1 VTFVDIREVKLSE
14 VRGLT
19 SAGWV
24 IMSHHV
30 ASVPQAMNKQYVY
43 QASPGAYPSSH
54 CYSEDGVVSEFRVVV
69 GLPREVAVEES
80 VQKLA
85 EYEAVIM
92 KLKDDLVMKDK
103 SLAALTGTL
112 AVSKTRIEA
121 LEGQV
126 LALGGLR
133 DAALKEKAETAK
145 ELAALRAGM
154 AALVVKVGNVSLQE
168 LQQADAVMAEIEKAA
183 QDNPTK

>member
-1 VTFVDIREVKLSE
+1 MTFVDIREVKPSE

-19 SAGWV
+19 SVGWV
-24 IMSHHV
+24 IMSHHL
-30 ASVPQAMNKQYVY
+30 ASVPQSMNKQYMY
-43 QASPGAYPSSH
+43 QSSPGAYPSSH
-54 CYSEDGVVSEFRVVV
+54 SYAEDGVVSEFRVVV
-69 GLPREVAVEES
+69 GLPKEVAVEES
-80 VQKLA
+80 AKKLV

-92 KLKDDLVMKDK
+92 KLKDDLVIKDEN
-103 SLAALTGTL
+103 LTALTGTL
-112 AVSKTRIEA
+112 AISKTKMEA

-126 LALGGLR
+126 LAFGGLR

-154 AALVVKVGNVSLQE
+154 AALVTKVGNASLQD